1 MAFRT
6 ISIKTAVGAF
16 DVVEAAAHPNVRV
29 DFDIYHLQLS
39 EGNVINDLKLGL
51 QKGLIRLVQV
61 GDVPGRLEPGTGET
75 NYHNIYKV
83 LREMKYAGYVD
94 SEHGTSSTPEHAID
108 VVKKLAAER

>member
-1 MAFRT
+1 M
-6 ISIKTAVGAF
+6 ICKAVNSPACKFLF
-16 DVVEAAAHPNVRV
+16 DM
-29 DFDIYHLQLS
+29 YHMQRN
-39 EGNVINDLKLGL
+39 EGNIINNLKLGL